1 MPLIKNKQD
10 LAAAC
15 EVVDFDLEPE
25 KQSFNII
32 LGLYSQYLV
41 RYKEKKS
48 SIDEEEH
55 AGYFISDALLLDY
68 PIKAISKGDLFNIG
82 ISYMVVVTSRS
93 VWVVGPK
100 SISKVLS
107 YFEG

>member
-1 MPLIKNKQD
+1 MIKNKQD

-15 EVVDFDLEPE
+15 EVLDFDLEPD

-48 SIDEEEH
+48 IIYEH
-55 AGYFISDALLLDY
+55 EHPGYFISDALLLDY

-100 SISKVLS
+100 SINKVLIH
-107 YFEG
+107 FE